1 MRIGIFGGTFNPPHV
16 GHLIVIE
23 SVREQIK
30 FDKIFVVPSAQTP
43 NKPGAVLAPAY
54 DRLEMTRLAVEG
66 NAHLTVS
73 SIEIER
79 KGISYTVD
87 TVMAF
92 AEQYPRADLSLI
104 IGADNLRDFQTWKS
118 PREILTRVDLIV
130 MNRPGIAPVDAK
142 DEYAR
147 LSTLVNVPQIGISGT
162 DIRRRVKMG
171 RSIRYL
177 VPPAVEEYIL
187 HHKLYRD

>member
-1 MRIGIFGGTFNPPHV
+1 MRIGIFGGTFNPPHI

-23 SVREQIK
+23 SVREQIQ

-43 NKPGAVLAPAY
+43 NKPGTVLASAY

-66 NAHLTVS
+66 NVHLTVS
-73 SIEIER
+73 NTEIER

-87 TVMAF
+87 TVLAF
-92 AEQYPRADLSLI
+92 SAQYPHANLSLI
-104 IGADNLRDFQTWKS
+104 IGADNLRDFQSWKS

-130 MNRPGIAPVDAK
+130 MNRPGIATVDAK